1 MVKRDVGD
9 VTVVV
14 NNAGIVSG
22 KKLDEVSDAS
32 VLLTMEVNTMA
43 HFWVSSH
50 NSAIAWI
57 DVVHV
62 QIGVVH

>member
-9 VTVVV
+9 VSIIV

-22 KKLDEVSDAS
+22 KKIDEVSDANIT
-32 VLLTMEVNTMA
+32 LTMEVNTMA

-50 NSAIAWI
+50 HTSSFTISI
-57 DVVHV
+57 YM
-62 QIGVVH
+62 